1 MPSLTY
7 DEFRETV
14 TGSVQRYLNLI
25 ADSIRKGHLR
35 ARNGYVHVF
44 PSTLLFT
51 KTDSHYVFELLG
63 SRRGHG
69 PLLVKEN
76 TGIKW
81 INRLIGTFNPNADT
95 VYLCG
100 TGTPSPANVY
110 PSFTNLTLTSN
121 FHMEQLEARFPGFAT
136 LSPKAQ
142 LRSLNTFPSFMALDA
157 RGFRTFAIN
166 RCYLT
171 SGIGTIVRPRYIN
184 FLFGQARSVGRDEF
198 AADLGRHMNI
208 PSDQLMGVAVI
219 PVGDLEAIQLAAEF
233 ASLYMQD
240 VQETTLSQF
249 LTNHEEVIK
258 RAFSADRVFFEQSLP
273 WLDGNPDPDEINIRP
288 DLIARKKD
296 GSWTVVDF
304 KLPLLDKSRVT
315 TGKRAR
321 RKFIYPINDGISQL
335 FNYADYFNYQK
346 NRDAAAA
353 ILGDQFSNPQLALV
367 VGTDEN
373 VNLTEVDEAKR
384 SYKPVDIIG
393 YDMLIRLYLNNK

>member
-1 MPSLTY
+1 MSL
-7 DEFRETV
+7 
-14 TGSVQRYLNLI
+14 
-25 ADSIRKGHLR
+25 
-35 ARNGYVHVF
+35 
-44 PSTLLFT
+44 P
-51 KTDSHYVFELLG
+51 
-63 SRRGHG
+63 
-69 PLLVKEN
+69 
-76 TGIKW
+76 
-81 INRLIGTFNPNADT
+81 
-95 VYLCG
+95 
-100 TGTPSPANVY
+100 
-110 PSFTNLTLTSN
+110 LTS
-121 FHMEQLEARFPGFAT
+121 
-136 LSPKAQ
+136 
-142 LRSLNTFPSFMALDA
+142 
-157 RGFRTFAIN
+157 
-166 RCYLT
+166 
-171 SGIGTIVRPRYIN
+171 
-184 FLFGQARSVGRDEF
+184 
-198 AADLGRHMNI
+198 GRHMNI